1 MRKQV
6 LQLLLQFSALLLPFF
21 AASQTE
27 ADSLTCSLQSPMHD
41 SARVRIFFNLI
52 ELTAKTDLPLSF
64 EYADSAALLCKQL
77 IRIDL
82 DAELNFQYGALYR
95 MSGQLDKALEVLEL
109 AKQQFEKTGNK
120 ARLCDVLTRT
130 ARIYEILGNEEKCL
144 DFFQQSLRISQQL
157 QLDVQ
162 VMGALRGIG
171 GVYRRS
177 HRFEDATLV
186 QLKALSMAERVRDSN
201 EIRLIFL
208 ELSGICLK
216 AGQLDSSLV
225 FAQKSYELA
234 QTQRS
239 APFVLANSLQALAT
253 AHAEKKNF
261 EIAAQYTEQA
271 TAIYR
276 DLGQM
281 VQLAPALSWL
291 GLIFNNQGKFREA
304 IIALEEC
311 IELSKKTKQKL
322 VLASAY
328 KQLAEAYQGQ
338 GKYQAAVE
346 AMKEYTLLRNEIV
359 DEDRLKLIAEMD
371 AKYQA
376 SEKGKALKI
385 SELEVGLRRRQLG
398 WLVALAFSLASLV
411 VAVFFGLKN
420 RMRANQRIAEQQD
433 ALRQQEIR
441 QLEQA
446 NQLTALTAM
455 LEGQE
460 RERSRIAADL
470 HDSLGGLLASIKSHF
485 NAARQTNA
493 EEAVFEKTNAML
505 DGAATEVRRIAHN
518 MMPRALALSG
528 LKGALEDLAQD
539 LERQGLSCQLELIG
553 LDDLPLEPARS
564 VMAYRIVQEL
574 THNAAKHAQASHLLL
589 QAIRHEGRLTLL
601 IEDDGKG
608 FDVAAARQKKGL
620 GLPNIESRVQFLK
633 GEIEWDSVVGEGTT
647 VSVSFPL

>member
-1 MRKQV
+1 MRKRRFHI
-6 LQLLLQFSALLLPFF
+6 LLQFAVLLLPFM
-21 AASQTE
+21 AVSQTE
-27 ADSLTCSLQSPMHD
+27 ADSLAASLHKPMHD
-41 SARVRIFFNLI
+41 SARVRTFFRLI
-52 ELTAKTDLPLSF
+52 ELTAKTDLPLTF
-64 EYADSAALLCKQL
+64 GYADSAALLCKKL
-77 IRIDL
+77 KRIDL
-82 DAELNFQYGALYR
+82 DAELNFKYGALYK
-95 MSGQLDKALEVLEL
+95 MSGQTDKALEVLEL

-130 ARIYEILGNEEKCL
+130 ARTYESLGNDEKCL
-144 DFFQQSLRISQQL
+144 DFFQQSLQISKQL
-157 QLDVQ
+157 QLDAQ

-177 HRFEDATLV
+177 HRFEEAAKMQFAVLG
-186 QLKALSMAERVRDSN
+186 MAEQAKDSN
-201 EIRLIFL
+201 EVRIVFI
-208 ELSGICLK
+208 ELSHIYLK
-216 AGQLDSSLV
+216 AGQLDSALL

-234 QTQRS
+234 QAQRS
-239 APFVLANSLQALAT
+239 APLVLANSLQALAT

-261 EIAAQYTEQA
+261 EIAAQYTGQT

-276 DLGQM
+276 NLGQ
-281 VQLAPALSWL
+281 VERLAAALSWL

-304 IIALEEC
+304 TIALEEC
-311 IELSKKTKQKL
+311 IELSKKAKQKL

-328 KQLAEAYQGQ
+328 EQLSVAYQGQ
-338 GKYQAAVE
+338 GRYQAAVE

-376 SEKGKALKI
+376 SEKDKALKI
-385 SELEVGLRRRQLG
+385 SELEVGLRKRQLG

-411 VAVFFGLKN
+411 VAVFFGFKN
-420 RMRANQRIAEQQD
+420 RMRAKQRIAEQQD

-446 NQLTALTAM
+446 NQLTALSAM

-460 RERSRIAADL
+460 QERSRIAADL

-485 NAARQTNA
+485 NAARQPNA
-493 EEAVFEKTNAML
+493 EAGIFEKTNTML
-505 DGAATEVRRIAHN
+505 DGAATEVRRISHN

-539 LERQGLSCQLELIG
+539 LERQGLSCTLELVG
-553 LDDLPLEPARS
+553 LDDLPLEPTRS

-574 THNAAKHAQASHLLL
+574 THNAVKHAQATHLLL
-589 QAIRHEGRLTLL
+589 QAIQHEGRLTLL
-601 IEDDGKG
+601 VEDDGKG
-608 FDVAAARQKKGL
+608 FDVEAARQKKGL
-620 GLPNIESRVQFLK
+620 GLSSIESRVLFLK
-633 GEIEWDSVVGEGTT
+633 GEVEWDSVVGEGTT
-647 VSVSFPL
+647 ANVSFPL

>member
-1 MRKQV
+1 MRKLV
-6 LQLLLQFSALLLPFF
+6 LQLLLQLSALLLPFL

-27 ADSLTCSLQSPMHD
+27 VDSLTRSLQSPMHD
-41 SARVRIFFNLI
+41 SARVRTFFSLI
-52 ELTAKTDLPLSF
+52 ELTAKTDLPLTLQ
-64 EYADSAALLCKQL
+64 YADSASLLCKHL
-77 IRIDL
+77 NRSDL
-82 DAELNFQYGALYR
+82 NAELNFKYGALYK
-95 MSGQLDKALEVLEL
+95 MSGHLDKALEVLEL

-130 ARIYEILGNEEKCL
+130 ARIYESLGNDEKCL
-144 DFFQQSLRISQQL
+144 DFFQQSLQISQQL
-157 QLDVQ
+157 QLDAQ
-162 VMGALRGIG
+162 VMGALRGIA

-177 HRFEDATLV
+177 HRFEEAAKMQFAVLG
-186 QLKALSMAERVRDSN
+186 MAEQAKDSN
-201 EIRLIFL
+201 EVRIVFI
-208 ELSGICLK
+208 ELSHIYLK
-216 AGQLDSSLV
+216 AGQLDSSLL

-234 QTQRS
+234 QAQRS
-239 APFVLANSLQALAT
+239 APLILANSLQALAT

-261 EIAAQYTEQA
+261 EIAAQYTGQA

-276 DLGQM
+276 DLGQV
-281 VQLAPALSWL
+281 VQLAAALSWL

-304 IIALEEC
+304 VIALEEC
-311 IELSKKTKQKL
+311 VELSKKTKQKL

-328 KQLAEAYQGQ
+328 EQLSVAYQGQ
-338 GKYQAAVE
+338 GRFQTAVE

-385 SELEVGLRRRQLG
+385 SELEIGLRKRQLG
-398 WLVALAFSLASLV
+398 WLVALAFSLAALV
-411 VAVFFGLKN
+411 GVVFFGLKN
-420 RMRANQRIAEQQD
+420 RMRANYRIAEQQD

-446 NQLTALTAM
+446 NQLAALSAM

-460 RERSRIAADL
+460 QERSRIAADL

-493 EEAVFEKTNAML
+493 EEAVFEKTNDMI
-505 DGAATEVRRIAHN
+505 DGASTEVRRISHN
-518 MMPRALALSG
+518 MMPRALSLSG

-539 LERQGLSCQLELIG
+539 LKRQGLSCQLELIG

-564 VMAYRIVQEL
+564 VMVYRIVQEL
-574 THNAAKHAQASHLLL
+574 SHNAVKHAQASHLLL
-589 QAIRHEGRLTLL
+589 QALRHEGRLSLL

-608 FDVAAARQKKGL
+608 FDVTTAHLKKGL
-620 GLPNIESRVQFLK
+620 GLSSIESRVRFLK
-633 GEIEWDSVVGEGTT
+633 GEIEWDSVKGEGTT